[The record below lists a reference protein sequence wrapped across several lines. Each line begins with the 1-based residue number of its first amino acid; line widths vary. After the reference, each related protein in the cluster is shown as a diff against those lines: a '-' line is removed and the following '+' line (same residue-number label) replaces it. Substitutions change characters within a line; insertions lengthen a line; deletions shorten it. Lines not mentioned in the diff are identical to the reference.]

1 MTGSM
6 TDQMVGK
13 KFGEWLAL
21 ARAEKDASGR
31 PRHLV
36 RCSCGN
42 ERTISSYA
50 LIHGRSTRCQSCA
63 HTTHGESGGRGG
75 SRGGRSLTY
84 VSWYKMLNR
93 VRGATGNEREAER
106 YVPLGVAPRWLKYE
120 NFLADMGPRPP
131 GHSIDRI
138 DNEVGYS
145 PKNCRWATRSQQNR
159 NRRPQ
164 KQVVSGVMGVALDR
178 ARGRWYVR
186 IYVDGKGHFLGRFD
200 TIEEAAA
207 ARKAG
212 EEKYWGDER

>member
-1 MTGSM
+1 VTGSM

-21 ARAEKDASGR
+21 ARAEKDASGK

-42 ERTISSYA
+42 ERTISSYS
-50 LIHGRSTRCQSCA
+50 LIHGHSTRCRSCVR
-63 HTTHGESGGRGG
+63 TTHGESGGRGG
-75 SRGGRSLTY
+75 SGSGQSPTY
-84 VSWYKMLNR
+84 LSWCKMLSR
-93 VRGATGNEREAER
+93 VRGTTGSEYQAER

-131 GHSIDRI
+131 GYSIDRI

-145 PKNCRWATRSQQNR
+145 PKNCRWATPTQQSR
-159 NRRPQ
+159 NRRLRRGSA
-164 KQVVSGVMGVALDR
+164 SGVLGVSLDR
-178 ARGRWYVR
+178 AKGRWR
-186 IYVDGKGHFLGRFD
+186 AEIKIAGKGHFLGNFD

-212 EEKYWGDER
+212 EDKYWGDER

>member
-13 KFGEWLAL
+13 KFGEWLVI
-21 ARAEKDASGR
+21 ARAESDTHGNRKY
-31 PRHLV
+31 LV

-42 ERTISSYA
+42 ERTVESYS

-63 HTTHGESGGRGG
+63 NTTHGESGSG
-75 SRGGRSLTY
+75 SGQSPTY
-84 VSWYKMLNR
+84 VSWYKMLSR
-93 VRGATGNEREAER
+93 VRGTTGSEYQAER

-145 PKNCRWATRSQQNR
+145 PKNCRWATSTQQSR
-159 NRRPQ
+159 NRRQ
-164 KQVVSGVMGVALDR
+164 KRGAASGVLGVSRDR
-178 ARGRWYVR
+178 ARGRWR
-186 IYVDGKGHFLGRFD
+186 AGIKIAGKSHHLGYFD

-212 EEKYWGDER
+212 VDKYWGDER